1 MYLKIGLNVSICLD
15 SLPNY
20 QIKLTH
26 ILHSCAS
33 RSRELGRSSN
43 SLGSNKDLQET
54 ILAPFFSVVTALE
67 SVNLGKPTTST
78 SKRTIQTQEIRF
90 PPAPR
95 SDMVSSSFSPGIGD
109 NSTSKEP
116 CGTWPIDRQVD
127 RSICILRVY
136 TYIYIYIC
144 IVIYIYSIQCSD
156 IIVYI
161 IVCMYIYI

>member
-127 RSICILRVY
+127 RSICILCVY
-136 TYIYIYIC
+136 TYIYIC
-144 IVIYIYSIQCSD
+144 IVIYIYTVFNIQILLCISL
-156 IIVYI
+156 Y
-161 IVCMYIYI
+161 VCIYI